1 MFYILLNYILI
12 NKVDFFERFNFVV
25 GKENKLIVF
34 LINNCIMYIF
44 Y

>member
-12 NKVDFFERFNFVV
+12 NKVDFFERFNLLLV
-25 GKENKLIVF
+25 KKNKFIVF